1 MTVTATKTIQF
12 DDLMKVFTKFVSKS
26 ESRPVLKNVYFDGK
40 YFYGTDATKLLRVNA
55 EYVSDIPEHENDT
68 FLFNPKENTFTN
80 TLSNYPDC
88 SRLIPIDYNSTVT
101 IDGNIKNLH
110 KHVKE
115 IKKVVKKDRNHVM
128 KMEFTNNETKVIA
141 KNETDN
147 YSATINNMWADG
159 EEIMLHLSANYL
171 IDAIEAIKKLSK
183 VSYNK
188 VELGLVSHLRPMNF
202 YQENVF
208 DIIILPVRS
217 Y

>member
-1 MTVTATKTIQF
+1 MTVTATKIIQF
-12 DDLMKVFTKFVSKS
+12 NDLMKVFTKFVGKS

-55 EYVSDIPEHENDT
+55 EYVSDIPEHNTDT
-68 FLFNPKENTFTN
+68 FLFNPKENTFAN
-80 TLSNYPDC
+80 IISNYPDC